1 MSHHGSKRER
11 IVTRESFA
19 GPGFADTWT
28 LKRDR
33 SKLSEGFAGNR
44 RRRVRCGSSLSDPIT
59 SHRESLKIKKPE
71 LNAAPRA

>member
-28 LKRDR
+28 PKRDR
-33 SKLSEGFAGNR
+33 SKLYEGFAGSR
-44 RRRVRCGSSLSDPIT
+44 RRQVRCGSFLGPDNLTPG
-59 SHRESLKIKKPE
+59 EPQIKRPE